1 MTDTC
6 KEYSARQGL
15 RVKHLLF
22 KMKYVIVSRYILGM
36 IRECV
41 KFFRIVS
48 LCVLEDQRRSM
59 GIAKPSCYKF

>member
-15 RVKHLLF
+15 RVKHLYF
-22 KMKYVIVSRYILGM
+22 KMKYVIIRIYILGM
-36 IRECV
+36 IRVC
-41 KFFRIVS
+41 KISRIVS

-59 GIAKPSCYKF
+59 SIAKPSCFKF